1 MLPAFAKTPPSPSS
15 SVVALRRALL
25 SQCMAVALLT
35 PMTVLAQDAPGDAD
49 AKTLDTVE
57 VQGEAEEGYV
67 AERSGV
73 MKTDAPLNEIPQSIT
88 VISKEQIRDQNAQ
101 TMQEVLRYA
110 AGVRSEM
117 YGLDNR
123 GDWFTLR
130 GGSEGS
136 VLLDGL
142 RVPLTGWY
150 GVVRNEPYAFERI
163 EVLRGPAS
171 VIAGQNGPGGVVN
184 LVSKRPQETAQ
195 REISVQVGND
205 SHKQISLD
213 LTGSL
218 NNDGTLL
225 YRLVALGKDSGTQVD
240 HADDK
245 RTFIAPSLTWKPTD
259 GTTLTAYAEYQKDET
274 GNTNAFFPIVGT
286 LTSAPNGKIP
296 YDTFISEPD
305 WDYYG
310 GTRKRVGYEFEQALG
325 DNWTLRHRLRHDDI
339 DGKMRTM
346 YAAWWEGFVD
356 ATGAPDPNGTYLNRF
371 WYFTDDTARINNADL
386 LFEGKLTFGR
396 TQHTLLFGVDAMN
409 SHMRQVSWGDGLAT
423 PLDVYNPVYGTFPLP
438 AYLDT
443 PATDSYT
450 RVRNIGLLVQDQ
462 IKFDDRWVLVA
473 GLRHDRAKTDT
484 QVIYGGVRRP
494 PSHSDDS
501 ATSKNLGLVY
511 LADGGWSPYVSY
523 SESFEP
529 VAGTDSSENPFE
541 PKRGKQAEVGVK
553 WSPDDGRITAAA
565 AIYKLK
571 EKNRLST
578 DPADIN
584 ESIQRGEVAVKGLE
598 LEVAANLTAWDL
610 IASYTYMDARQTKVG
625 EDPESLRYLD
635 KQLSGIPKHSA
646 AVWAMH
652 KFDRYGLQGLKAGAG
667 VRYVGK
673 TSDGIDV
680 TTTPSSTLLDLMLS
694 YETGPWR
701 FALNVANATDK
712 TYIATCLDR
721 GDCWFG
727 TKRKAIATIG
737 YRW

>member
-1 MLPAFAKTPPSPSS
+1 MSPAPNPVVSRHSS
-15 SVVALRRALL
+15 FVPTVLRRTLL
-25 SQCMAVALLT
+25 SQCLIVGLWAPTAVFAE
-35 PMTVLAQDAPGDAD
+35 DAAPQTGAT
-49 AKTLDTVE
+49 TLQAVE
-57 VQGEAEEGYV
+57 VKGEVEGYV
-67 AERSGV
+67 TERSGV
-73 MKTDAPLNEIPQSIT
+73 MKTDAPLNETPQSIT

-101 TMQEVLRYA
+101 TMQEVLRYT

-184 LVSKRPQETAQ
+184 LVSKRPQQTAQ

-205 SHKQISLD
+205 SHKQVAVD
-213 LTGSL
+213 LTGPL
-218 NNDGTLL
+218 NTDGTLL

-245 RTFIAPSLTWKPTD
+245 RTFIAPSLTWKPAD

-274 GNTNAFFPIVGT
+274 GNTNGFFPIVGT
-286 LTSAPNGKIP
+286 LRSAPNGKIP

-310 GTRKRVGYEFEQALG
+310 GTRKRIGYEFEQKLS
-325 DNWTLRHRLRHDDI
+325 DNWTLRHHLRHDDI

-356 ATGAPDPNGTYLNRF
+356 ATGAADPDGTYLNRF

-386 LFEGKLTFGR
+386 LFEGDLTLGR
-396 TQHTLLFGVDAMN
+396 TRHTLLVGVDAMN
-409 SHMRQVSWGDGLAT
+409 SRMRQVSWGDGLAT

-443 PATDSYT
+443 PATDTYT
-450 RVRNIGLLVQDQ
+450 RVRNVGLLVQDQ

-473 GLRHDRAKTDT
+473 GLRHDRARTDT
-484 QVIYGGVRRP
+484 LVTYEGAQT
-494 PSHSDDS
+494 PSHAEDS

-511 LADGGWSPYVSY
+511 LADGGWSPYLSY

-529 VAGTDSSENPFE
+529 VAGTDSSGNAFK
-541 PKRGKQAEVGVK
+541 PKRGKQAEAGVK

-565 AIYKLK
+565 AIYQLK

-584 ESIQRGEVAVKGLE
+584 ESIQRGEVTVKGLE

-610 IASYTYMDARQTKVG
+610 IASYTYMDARQTTVG
-625 EDPESLRYLD
+625 EDAASLAYLD

-646 AVWAMH
+646 AVWALH
-652 KFDRYGLQGLKAGAG
+652 KFDGYGVAGLKAGAG

-701 FALNVANATDK
+701 LALNVANATDK

>member
-1 MLPAFAKTPPSPSS
+1 MMVALFTPVAAFA
-15 SVVALRRALL
+15 
-25 SQCMAVALLT
+25 
-35 PMTVLAQDAPGDAD
+35 QDMPGDAD
-49 AKTLDTVE
+49 AKTLETVE

-101 TMQEVLRYA
+101 TMQEVLRYT

-142 RVPLTGWY
+142 RMPLTGWY

-205 SHKQISLD
+205 SHKQIALD
-213 LTGSL
+213 LTGPL

-245 RTFIAPSLTWKPTD
+245 RTFIAPSLTWKPNAD
-259 GTTLTAYAEYQKDET
+259 TTLTAYAEYQKDET
-274 GNTNAFFPIVGT
+274 GNTNGFFPIVGT
-286 LTSAPNGKIP
+286 LTAAPNGKIP

-310 GTRKRVGYEFEQALG
+310 GTRKRAGYEFERKLG
-325 DNWTLRHRLRHDDI
+325 DNWTLRHHLRHDDI

-356 ATGAPDPNGTYLNRF
+356 ATGAPDPDGTYLNRL

-386 LFEGKLTFGR
+386 LLEGKLTFGR

-409 SHMRQVSWGDGLAT
+409 SRMRQVSWGDYYAT

-438 AYLDT
+438 AYTDT
-443 PATDSYT
+443 PATDTLT
-450 RVRNIGLLVQDQ
+450 RVRNVGFLVQDQ

-484 QVIYGGVRRP
+484 LVTYEGEQTSSRTE
-494 PSHSDDS
+494 DS

-529 VAGTDSSENPFE
+529 VAGTDFFGNAFE
-541 PKRGKQAEVGVK
+541 PKRGKQAEAGVK
-553 WSPDDGRITAAA
+553 WSPEDGRITAAA
-565 AIYKLK
+565 AVYQLK
-571 EKNRLST
+571 EKNRLSN
-578 DPADIN
+578 DPAHTN
-584 ESIQRGEVAVKGLE
+584 ESVQRGEVTVKGVE

-610 IASYTYMDARQTKVG
+610 IANYTYMDARQTKVG
-625 EDPESLRYLD
+625 EDEDSLIYLD

-646 AVWAMH
+646 AVWALH
-652 KFDRYGLQGLKAGAG
+652 KFDRYGLQGLKVGAG

-701 FALNVANATDK
+701 LALNVANATDK

-727 TKRKAIATIG
+727 TKRKAIMTIG

>member
-1 MLPAFAKTPPSPSS
+1 MQPAPKPAVNRRVSFAPTL
-15 SVVALRRALL
+15 LRRTLL
-25 SQCMAVALLT
+25 SQCLIAGLWAPT
-35 PMTVLAQDAPGDAD
+35 IVLAEDSASETDAT
-49 AKTLDTVE
+49 TLQAVE
-57 VQGEAEEGYV
+57 VKGEVEGYV
-67 AERSGV
+67 TERSGV

-101 TMQEVLRYA
+101 TMQEVLRYT

-184 LVSKRPQETAQ
+184 LVSKRPQQTAQ
-195 REISVQVGND
+195 REINVQVGND
-205 SHKQISLD
+205 SHKQIALD
-213 LTGSL
+213 LTGPL
-218 NNDGTLL
+218 NTDGTLL

-245 RTFIAPSLTWKPTD
+245 RTFIAPSLTWKPNAD
-259 GTTLTAYAEYQKDET
+259 TTLTAYAEYQKDET
-274 GNTNAFFPIVGT
+274 GNTNAFFPILGT
-286 LTSAPNGKIP
+286 LISAPNGKIP

-310 GTRKRVGYEFEQALG
+310 GTRKRAGYEFEQKLG
-325 DNWTLRHRLRHDDI
+325 DHWTLRHHLRHDEI
-339 DGKMRTM
+339 EGKMRTM

-356 ATGAPDPNGTYLNRF
+356 ATGAPDPDGTYLNRF

-396 TQHTLLFGVDAMN
+396 TQHTLLVGVDAM
-409 SHMRQVSWGDGLAT
+409 SSRSRQISWGDGLAN
-423 PLDVYNPVYGTFPLP
+423 PLDVYDPVYGAFPLP

-443 PATDSYT
+443 PATDTVT
-450 RVRNIGLLVQDQ
+450 RVRNVGLLVQDQ

-484 QVIYGGVRRP
+484 LVTYEGAQT
-494 PSHSDDS
+494 PSHAEDS

-511 LADGGWSPYVSY
+511 LANGGWSPYVSY

-529 VAGTDSSENPFE
+529 VAGTDFFGTAFE
-541 PKRGKQAEVGVK
+541 PKRGKQAEAGLK
-553 WSPDDGRITAAA
+553 WSPEDGRITAAA
-565 AIYKLK
+565 AVYKLK
-571 EKNRLST
+571 EKNRLTT
-578 DPADIN
+578 DPDPAHAN
-584 ESIQRGEVAVKGLE
+584 KSIQRGEVTVKGLE

-610 IASYTYMDARQTKVG
+610 IASYTYMDARQTSVG
-625 EDPESLRYLD
+625 EDSLAYLD
-635 KQLSGIPKHSA
+635 KQLSGIPKHSV
-646 AVWAMH
+646 AVWALH
-652 KFDRYGLQGLKAGAG
+652 KFDGYGLAGLKAGAG

-673 TSDGIDV
+673 TSDGIDF
-680 TTTPSSTLLDLMLS
+680 TTTPSTTLLDLMLS

-701 FALNVANATDK
+701 LALNVANATDK